1 MTRTSLTVNLLVE
14 RGWHFDRNTD
24 PPSLHVMFSPA
35 HLAVADELVSDLR
48 EAISAVSTAGA
59 G

>member
-1 MTRTSLTVNLLVE
+1 VTRTSLTVNLLVE

-48 EAISAVSTAGA
+48 EAISAVSTD
-59 G
+59 